1 MEELIEKIAEILEVE
16 ELDVTKKFIDYDE
29 WDSLASLSII
39 AMLDSDY
46 GMVMKTKDILLFNS
60 IQEFCNKVLDV

>member
-46 GMVMKTKDILLFNS
+46 GMVMKTKDILSFHS
-60 IQEFCNKVLDV
+60 IQEFCNKVLGV